1 MAPKAAA
8 AKAKAKAKA
17 KYRPRGI
24 GTRVAPPAL
33 QARNEQ
39 RRLAVR
45 ARAGFLR
52 ICPACAYPRYVPS
65 AAHCRYACAM
75 PSVQVANGDW
85 ARCDFRTTAQAWRR
99 RPWASLAYES
109 ACKTIMPDVL
119 RAVDAR
125 CEAGTLAWGAF
136 WLTVQRELGDR
147 IAAQLQPDPPAAA
160 AQAPAQPPA
169 AD

>member
-33 QARNEQ
+33 QARNEH
-39 RRLAVR
+39 RRLALR
-45 ARAGFLR
+45 ARTGFLR

-85 ARCDFRTTAQAWRR
+85 VRCDSGLRHKLGAAGHGHVLRTRVLAKQLCQMSSV
-99 RPWASLAYES
+99 PW
-109 ACKTIMPDVL
+109 MPDVKQ
-119 RAVDAR
+119 
-125 CEAGTLAWGAF
+125 G
-136 WLTVQRELGDR
+136 
-147 IAAQLQPDPPAAA
+147 P
-160 AQAPAQPPA
+160 
-169 AD
+169 